1 MLEVTNFKGNCP
13 YKYSYGTEERKEDML
28 KVVKYIMDRRNE
40 NGKTKES
47 NND

>member
-1 MLEVTNFKGNCP
+1 MLEVSNFKGNH
-13 YKYSYGTEERKEDML
+13 KYDYTYGTKERKEDML

-40 NGKTKES
+40 NGQTKES